1 MKMEIWDT
9 AGQERFKTIN
19 KSYYKNSFGA
29 IIVFDL
35 TKSESFDDIQ
45 YYLRETRNHSEK
57 NDKFLRVIVGN
68 KLDICEEDPKNR
80 EVFQEEIQKKI
91 QEFNNE
97 NNDNI
102 IYFETS
108 AKTGTNINECFDI
121 FFQQLKKKCGINP
134 DEASK
139 KNRNHSLKKDE
150 INQKSKQK
158 KDGCC

>member
-1 MKMEIWDT
+1 MEIWDT

-45 YYLRETRNHSEK
+45 YYLRETRNHSDK
-57 NDKFLRVIVGN
+57 NDKFLRVIIGN
-68 KLDICEEDPKNR
+68 KLDMCEEDPNNR

-108 AKTGTNINECFDI
+108 AKTGANVNECFEI
-121 FFQQLKKKCGINP
+121 FFQQLKKKCGKNP
-134 DEASK
+134 DEPSER
-139 KNRNHSLKKDE
+139 NRSHSLRKEELDAKSEKK
-150 INQKSKQK
+150 KA
-158 KDGCC
+158 GCC